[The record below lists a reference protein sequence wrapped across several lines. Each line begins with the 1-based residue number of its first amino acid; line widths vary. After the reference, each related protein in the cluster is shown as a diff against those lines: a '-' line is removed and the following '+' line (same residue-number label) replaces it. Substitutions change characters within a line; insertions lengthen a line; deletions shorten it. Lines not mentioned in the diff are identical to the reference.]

1 VLLINYQAQDVYA
14 SEYGDYTESEGS
26 TSIIQIN
33 MNDGNYQEF
42 NEDTCDNSGLGIF

>member
-1 VLLINYQAQDVYA
+1 MLLINYQAQDVYA
-14 SEYGDYTESEGS
+14 SEYGDYPESEGS
-26 TSIIQIN
+26 TSLIQIN